1 MGRVFWFFTIA
12 LVTLATHI
20 AYVLF
25 APGWFFQRQ
34 VYAIT
39 DGKPD
44 NAFFVLAADKQ
55 AQLFPLAT
63 ADDVVG
69 VCKYDLGAGKL
80 VLSATLPKMY
90 WTMAIYTQTG
100 KQVYALNDVQA
111 GSSAFT
117 IDLSRSKSM
126 IEQLLSNPEAE
137 DAGQIENLG
146 WRVETSERRG
156 LAIVWIP
163 LADELMRP
171 RVEAIIKDSR
181 CEPKKLG

>member
-1 MGRVFWFFTIA
+1 MGRVFWLFTVAMIA
-12 LVTLATHI
+12 VATHI

-25 APGWFFQRQ
+25 APGFFFQRQ

-44 NAFFVLAADKQ
+44 NAFFVLTPEKQ
-55 AQLFPLAT
+55 AQLFPMAT
-63 ADDVVG
+63 SDDVVG
-69 VCKYDLGAGKL
+69 ICKYDLGAGKL
-80 VLSATLPKMY
+80 VLAANLPKTY
-90 WTMAIYTQTG
+90 WTMSIYTQSG

-111 GSSAFT
+111 GSSAFS
-117 IDLSRSKSM
+117 IDLSRSQTVL
-126 IEQLLSNPEAE
+126 EQVFSNPEAE

-171 RVEAIIKDSR
+171 RVEAIIKESR

>member
-1 MGRVFWFFTIA
+1 MGRVFWLLTVG
-12 LVTLATHI
+12 LVAVATHI

-25 APGWFFQRQ
+25 APGWFFQQRLN
-34 VYAIT
+34 ATT

-44 NAFFVLAADKQ
+44 NSFFVVAPEKQ

-63 ADDVVG
+63 PDDVVG
-69 VCKYDLGAGKL
+69 VCKYDLGSGKL
-80 VLSATLPKMY
+80 VLSANLPRTY
-90 WTMAIYTQTG
+90 WTMSIYTQSG

-111 GSSAFT
+111 GSSAFS
-117 IDLSRSKSM
+117 IDVSRSKTM
-126 IEQLLSNPEAE
+126 LEQVFSNPEAE

-163 LADELMRP
+163 LSDALMRP
-171 RVEAIIKDSR
+171 RVEAIIKESR